1 MERIHAWYER
11 LCPASAVDDLSHLTH
26 AGIELVPIGPQVE
39 RGPGLVF
46 FSEITQAVY
55 DAVGAL
61 SRNGLERVFA
71 ISTSRTALT
80 GSGSW
85 RLLQAGAA
93 DVVVW
98 DHTTRVAHRIAARLQ
113 HWHQVDQLVVS
124 PTVRGTLVGES
135 PAWRRVLRQ
144 IVEVAL
150 TRSSVL
156 ITGETGTGKELVAK
170 VLHALDPR
178 AAKSD
183 LHVLDCTTIVPDLAG
198 SELFGHERGA
208 FTHAVTARDGAFA
221 LADGGTL
228 FLDEVG
234 ELPAGLQAQLLRV
247 VQERTFK
254 RVGGN
259 TWYHTDF
266 RLVCA
271 TNRDL
276 RELVRQGLFRADLYY
291 RLASWT
297 IRLPALRERG
307 DDILRLAEWFIQRR
321 LPDKAAQEVDDVVR
335 EYLLTREYPGN
346 VRDLKQVASRIMD
359 RHVGTGHVSVGDIP
373 EDERPSCDVDVP
385 AVDWRGE
392 AFARVIR
399 HAVRSGIGLKDIR
412 RAAEDVAIEIAVEDE
427 SGNLPRAAR
436 QLKVTGRALQIRA
449 AASRRIRSRAG

>member
-1 MERIHAWYER
+1 MEWIHAWYER
-11 LCPASAVDDLSHLTH
+11 LCPASAVDDLSPLTH
-26 AGIELVPIGPQVE
+26 AGVDLEPIGPHAE

-46 FSEITQAVY
+46 FSEITQAVS
-55 DAVGAL
+55 DAVLAL

-71 ISTSRTALT
+71 IATSPAALT
-80 GSGSW
+80 GGGSW

-93 DVVVW
+93 DVDVW
-98 DHTTRVAHRIAARLQ
+98 DHTPRVADRIAARLR
-113 HWHQVDQLVVS
+113 HWHHVDQLVVS
-124 PTVRGTLVGES
+124 PTVRETLVGES
-135 PAWRRVLRQ
+135 PAWKRVLRQ

-156 ITGETGTGKELVAK
+156 ITGETGTGKELVAR
-170 VLHALDPR
+170 VVHALDPR
-178 AAKSD
+178 TTKSG

-234 ELPAGLQAQLLRV
+234 ELPVGLQAQLLRV
-247 VQERTFK
+247 VQEHTFK

-259 TWYHTDF
+259 TWFHTDF

-276 RELVRQGLFRADLYY
+276 SDLVQRGLFRADLYY

-297 IRLPALRERG
+297 IRLPTLRERG
-307 DDILRLAEWFIQRR
+307 DDILRLAECFIQQR
-321 LPDKAAQEVDDVVR
+321 LPVATTQEVDDVVR

-373 EDERPSCDVDVP
+373 EDERPAGDV
-385 AVDWRGE
+385 AAMDWHSE
-392 AFARVIR
+392 AFERVIR
-399 HAVRSGIGLKDIR
+399 HAVRSGVGLKAIR
-412 RAAEDVAIEIAVEDE
+412 RAAEDVAIEVAVADE

-436 QLKVTGRALQIRA
+436 KLQVTGRALQIRA
-449 AASRRIRSRAG
+449 ASRRIRSRAG